1 MGKND
6 DIIDDEEEFLIEDD
20 EGEKPTAIE
29 DDNTELGNSMVQARL
44 QNNSSFDFKKRRST
58 IQNVKNKIIPLD
70 IDTDMVEMSHLD
82 SATSKKLKL
91 AT

>member
-82 SATSKKLKL
+82 SATSKKFKL